1 VAVPYPFI
9 VADFELAIPNSGSTL
24 SGFLLGGLGLTFGG
38 ALILRAIEHSPALS
52 RLSAR
57 IIAWRVLVFLF
68 TVFWLLPYYVDRT
81 DAIRYHLEGQ
91 EIAGLIRSGFWGQ
104 INWTLGT
111 PAMSDIVGLFY
122 APFGS
127 NIYAMYLISALIGIA
142 AVLYFVKAF
151 ALFQPT
157 RSVKPY
163 ALLLIFLPSL
173 SVWTCI
179 LGKDSLA
186 VLGLALISYGY
197 AIWLKGRNGRAVAHL
212 VAGIVIVGV
221 VRAHMALI
229 GLTGVFLAEIICS
242 SSGVRGTP
250 LGKIAR
256 VVATLAML
264 YLLVPV
270 TKDFV
275 EIDEASST
283 AVLSRM
289 DVGTQGN
296 QYGGSAVE
304 TPSISSPL
312 QMALF
317 FPSGVVRVLFR
328 PFPWEANNFNAALAA
343 LENLFIAYLVLK
355 KLKHLPGLFVGI
367 RRRPYSCYCLIV
379 AFELLVLLGP
389 TPNLGLLSRQRAQLL
404 PFFFAFLLTVP
415 SRPQARRRFFDKFSA
430 PGARSPAST
439 LEPFES
445 PERGHAV
452 PTP

>member
-1 VAVPYPFI
+1 MAAPYPFI
-9 VADFELAIPNSGSTL
+9 IADFELTIPNSGGVL
-24 SGFLLGGLGLTFGG
+24 SGVLLGGLGLTFGG
-38 ALILRAIEHSPALS
+38 ALIRRAIEHSPVLR
-52 RLSAR
+52 RLGLR
-57 IIAWRVLVFLF
+57 IVVWRVLVLLF
-68 TVFWLLPYYVDRT
+68 TVLWLLPYYADRT

-91 EIAGLIRSGFWGQ
+91 EIASLIHAGLWGQ
-104 INWTLGT
+104 IDWTLGT
-111 PAMSDIVGLFY
+111 PAMSNIVGLFY
-122 APFGS
+122 VPFGS

-151 ALFQPT
+151 ALFQPP
-157 RSVKPY
+157 RSVRSY
-163 ALLLIFLPSL
+163 SLLLIILPSFA
-173 SVWTCI
+173 VWSCI

-197 AIWLKGRNGRAVAHL
+197 AIWLKGPNGRALAHL
-212 VAGIVIVGV
+212 IAGLIVVGV
-221 VRAHMALI
+221 VRPHMAFI
-229 GLTGVFLAEIICS
+229 GLLGAFVTEIICK
-242 SSGVRGTP
+242 GAAVRGTL
-250 LGKIAR
+250 LGKIIR
-256 VVATLAML
+256 VVGVAAML
-264 YLLVPV
+264 YLLGPL

-275 EIDEASST
+275 AVDETT
-283 AVLSRM
+283 ATAALGRM
-289 DVGTQGN
+289 DIGTQGN
-296 QYGGSAVE
+296 QYGGSAVK
-304 TPSISSPL
+304 TSTISTPL
-312 QMALF
+312 QMARF
-317 FPSGVVRVLFR
+317 FPEGVVRVLFR
-328 PFPWEANNFNAALAA
+328 PFPWEANNFNATLAA

-415 SRPQARRRFFDKFSA
+415 SRPQVRRRFFGKFSA
-430 PGARSPAST
+430 PGARSPART